1 MMQMEL
7 MHLDQHEEAAEE
19 DNEEEKEEHQ
29 GQGQERG
36 EEEDEEKQ
44 EGGNSRKE
52 ETGRRVYRMELVPVD
67 RTSPTSRA
75 SLSDTFSG
83 VVISVLS
90 AIGTLTYSACI
101 KLTYHEHE
109 RLPCR

>member
-1 MMQMEL
+1 MEK
-7 MHLDQHEEAAEE
+7 M
-19 DNEEEKEEHQ
+19 KRKR
-29 GQGQERG
+29 RG
-36 EEEDEEKQ
+36 D
-44 EGGNSRKE
+44 SRKG

-109 RLPCR
+109 RLRSR